1 MPALAGVTTLIKGRL
16 IPLAGKTIAEKIFSA
31 HSGTDAHA
39 GDIVVADVDFV
50 MGQDGTSPLAIR
62 ALANMGVDEV
72 FDPKKVAVVMDHS
85 SPSPIE
91 GVSALHTMMRE
102 FGKKTGATV
111 YDVGEGVC
119 HQLIPEKGH
128 VVPGD
133 LMVGCDSHTCT
144 YGALNV
150 FSTGVGSTDGAAAM
164 ASGKLWFK
172 VPDTMKVTY
181 NGALQPGVF
190 SKDLVLYLAGQ
201 IGVDGA
207 TYEAIEFHG
216 PVIDDL
222 SVEARMT
229 ISNMAIEVGAK
240 AGLMKADAKT
250 LAWFEG
256 RGEKTP
262 DPADPDADAVY
273 AKSLELDA
281 SAIGPQI
288 AKPHAVDNVS
298 PIEEVEGTPIA
309 EGVLGTC
316 TNGRLED
323 LAIAASILAG
333 RRVHPDVR
341 FIVAPASPAD
351 PARRDRGRL
360 HPDARCG
367 GRRARD
373 AGLRPLR
380 GHPQRRAE
388 RRRERHL
395 DGEPQLQGP
404 HGQQQLVHLPR
415 QPGHRGRLGHRGQDH
430 RPAQVLRGLDGRDG
444 AESRGDATDGT
455 QGQGLQ
461 VRRRHQHRLHHQ
473 RQVQV
478 QVR

>member
-1 MPALAGVTTLIKGRL
+1 LP
-16 IPLAGKTIAEKIFSA
+16 GKTIAEKIFSA

-50 MGQDGTSPLAIR
+50 MGQDGTSPLAIQ
-62 ALANMGVDEV
+62 ALERMGVGKV
-72 FDPKKVAVVMDHS
+72 FDADKVAVVMDHS

-91 GVSALHTMMRE
+91 GVSALHTLMRE
-102 FGKKTGATV
+102 FGKKTGARV

-164 ASGKLWFK
+164 AAGKLWFK
-172 VPDTMKVTY
+172 VPDTVKVTY
-181 NGALQPGVF
+181 NGSLQPGVF
-190 SKDLVLYLAGQ
+190 SKDLILYLAGQ
-201 IGVDGA
+201 IGADGA

-216 PVIDDL
+216 PVIDAL
-222 SVEARMT
+222 SVEGRMT

-256 RGEKTP
+256 RGDKTP
-262 DPADPDADAVY
+262 DPQDPDDDAVY
-273 AKSLELDA
+273 AREITFDA
-281 SAIGPQI
+281 SEIGPQV

-323 LAIAASILAG
+323 FAIAASILKG
-333 RRVHPDVR
+333 RKVHPDVR
-341 FIVAPASPAD
+341 FIVAPAS
-351 PARRDRGRL
+351 RRIL
-360 HPDARCG
+360 LDAIVAGYIQTLVEAGAALVTPGCG
-367 GRRARD
+367 PCVGTHN
-373 AGLRPLR
+373 GVPS
-380 GHPQRRAE
+380 
-388 RRRERHL
+388 
-395 DGEPQLQGP
+395 DGENVISTANRNFKGRMGNSNAFIYLGSPATVAASVIEGKITD
-404 HGQQQLVHLPR
+404 PR
-415 QPGHRGRLGHRGQDH
+415 KYFAG
-430 RPAQVLRGLDGRDG
+430 
-444 AESRGDATDGT
+444 
-455 QGQGLQ
+455 
-461 VRRRHQHRLHHQ
+461 
-473 RQVQV
+473 
-478 QVR
+478 